1 MTAPLQSFQLS
12 FDGDT
17 RGGFVAESF
26 GTNKV
31 EVVGDRDE
39 HGVLKGFAVQGNN
52 RLFAVRDYV
61 WAHKWSDVN
70 YRKLDLLGKALSFT
84 VDLSEVP
91 CGCNAAI
98 YLVQMDAPVGERSNY
113 CDIQGFDSDFDEVEP
128 CTEIDLLEGN
138 AKAVQATL
146 HTTKGRG
153 SVAQDGEEHDKVG
166 HRTRAAWLQDCGA
179 PRTSLAGEYT
189 EYVERE

>member
-70 YRKLDLLGKALSFT
+70 YRKLDLLGTTSSPQWRKT
-84 VDLSEVP
+84 VVARGAGAQER
-91 CGCNAAI
+91 A
-98 YLVQMDAPVGERSNY
+98 GERR
-113 CDIQGFDSDFDEVEP
+113 
-128 CTEIDLLEGN
+128 
-138 AKAVQATL
+138 ARR
-146 HTTKGRG
+146 RG
-153 SVAQDGEEHDKVG
+153 TRQSRPQDPRRV
-166 HRTRAAWLQDCGA
+166 A
-179 PRTSLAGEYT
+179 PRLRGT
-189 EYVERE
+189 EDVVSW